1 MFEALNYQVFM
12 LSYQHNGLK
21 KYYGDCYME
30 LYRFRSCDKLLGDDF
45 KELED
50 QYFYFAPPSDQN
62 DPMEGKI
69 DFYWQGDKI
78 AWFGLLKNY
87 VWQLFLTIVCVPTY
101 KNIDDMEEFHF
112 FTAGFSWGDSHYAES
127 RTRLEKNTINAP
139 TFQKI
144 IDAIVAADKKIEA
157 STLSYL
163 LTIIHPIAIDIV
175 MHEIALIKYYDI
187 DPDKT
192 GTTFKTT
199 NPEIEEK
206 FSDYLREQENLQKD
220 SLTWGLFLQ
229 QAKLIM
235 QQNLQ
240 DVTEKLAVQKRT
252 FVQYEYPCAYIQK
265 LQQKLCFSNWYFTC
279 FNTAIQNPATWAYY
293 ADSHKG
299 VGLIFDTEADFC
311 FDFKEHKNVKLD
323 LTKVAYDKTTIS
335 RNFFESIGEVAGSEI
350 THWFYIDKEVSAV
363 WSEVQK
369 NANAWHNQY
378 WDDQKSSL
386 SRKGESWKHEE
397 EYRILLSDME
407 KELTENSDRKLH
419 YKFNIL
425 KGIVFGIRTLFE
437 DKKKI
442 VDILN
447 RKCKENNRK
456 NFPVYQAQYDKIG
469 NYIKKVL
476 LMNLPYDE

>member
-1 MFEALNYQVFM
+1 MNYQVFM

-30 LYRFRSCDKLLGDDF
+30 LYRFRSCDKLLGDKY
-45 KELED
+45 KELEE

-69 DFYWQGDKI
+69 EFYWQGDKI
-78 AWFGLLKNY
+78 ACFGLLKNY
-87 VWQLFLTIVCVPTY
+87 VWQLFLTIVYVPAY
-101 KNIDDMEEFHF
+101 KNIDEMEEFNF
-112 FTAGFSWGDSHYAES
+112 FVAGFAWKDSHYAES
-127 RTRLEKNTINAP
+127 RTRLERNTINAP
-139 TFQKI
+139 TLQKFV
-144 IDAIVAADKKIEA
+144 DAIVAADKKIEA
-157 STLSYL
+157 ASLQYL
-163 LTIIHPIAIDIV
+163 LTLIHPVAIDIV
-175 MHEIALIKYYDI
+175 THELVLIKYYDI
-187 DPDKT
+187 DPQKT
-192 GTTFKTT
+192 GAIFQRN
-199 NPEIEEK
+199 NPVIEDNFTSYLQEK
-206 FSDYLREQENLQKD
+206 EKLQKD
-220 SLTWGLFLQ
+220 SLSWLLFLQ
-229 QAKLIM
+229 QAKLIIP
-235 QQNLQ
+235 QNLQ
-240 DVTEKLAVQKRT
+240 DATKKLAIQKRT

-265 LQQKLCFSNWYFTC
+265 LQPKLCFANWYFTC

-299 VGLIFDTEADFC
+299 VGLIFDTETDFC

-323 LTKVAYDKTTIS
+323 LTQVAYDKTTIS

-350 THWFYIDKEVSAV
+350 SHWFYIDKEVSAV
-363 WSEVQK
+363 WNKVQK

-378 WDDQKSSL
+378 WDDQKRSL
-386 SRKGESWKHEE
+386 SRKGEFWKHEE

-425 KGIVFGIRTLFE
+425 KGIVFGIRTPFE

-447 RKCKENNRK
+447 RKCKENNQK
-456 NFPVYQAQYDKIG
+456 NFPVYQAQYDKSG
-469 NYIKKVL
+469 NYIEKVL
-476 LMNLPYDE
+476 FMTLPYDE